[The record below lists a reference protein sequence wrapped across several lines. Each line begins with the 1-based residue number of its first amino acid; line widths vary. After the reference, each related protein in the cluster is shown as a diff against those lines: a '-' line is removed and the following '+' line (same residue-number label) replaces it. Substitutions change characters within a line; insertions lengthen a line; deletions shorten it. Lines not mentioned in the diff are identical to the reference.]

1 MKERKYKIMNNFT
14 FVGKIQAIK
23 DTESFHPVEKKTFDS
38 GWSMTTVKFNCI
50 SGTNRIMCLVQGG
63 KWNDEKKNVVKTIA
77 KTVTK
82 EDGSVTRGE
91 KIEIPWNKRFDE
103 KEIEKVA
110 GYRKFVVD
118 LGDAQMRYALQNAVK
133 AFEEGNITDELI
145 AKTGCNT
152 LEDAKAAL
160 EKSMARRHVF
170 LAESD
175 FADFMVKVVASDKI
189 KDTLFRISGYQE
201 AQYNAEKD
209 RFYVNYRVN
218 RVDIAKEGLN
228 PATDMNIDFY
238 FGKDCVNDDDFDET
252 GVGYI
257 NGYTTYF
264 DNMVKKNGFMP
275 MILVVRDKAKLN
287 VMKRRLVA
295 DDDEI
300 KNVGFVGEV
309 IQGANMSAI
318 TMEDLSDE
326 DREDIECGL
335 VTFEDLVAARGGQK
349 VGDYITEIR
358 LSGWNARKK
367 TIEDTTYTVDD
378 MHPARADVNEDD
390 DDIL

>member
-1 MKERKYKIMNNFT
+1 MNQFV
-14 FVGKIQAIK
+14 FVGKIQGIK
-23 DTESFHPVEKKTFDS
+23 DSESFHPVEKKTFDS
-38 GWSMTTVKFNCI
+38 GWNMTTVKFNCI

-63 KWNDEKKNVVKTIA
+63 KWNDDKKNVVKTIA
-77 KTVTK
+77 KTVTN

-91 KIEIPWNKRFDE
+91 KIEIPWSKRFDE

-133 AFEEGNITDELI
+133 AFEDGNITDELI

-189 KDTLFRISGYQE
+189 KNTLFRISGYQE
-201 AQYNAEKD
+201 VQYSAEKD

-218 RVDIAKEGLN
+218 RVDIAKEGLDE
-228 PATDMNIDFY
+228 ATDLSVDFY
-238 FGKDCVNDDDFDET
+238 FGKNCVDDEEFDET
-252 GVGYI
+252 SKGFI
-257 NGYTTYF
+257 NGYTTYW
-264 DNMVKKNGFMP
+264 DSMTKKNGFMP
-275 MILVVRDKAKLN
+275 MTFVVRDKAKLN
-287 VMKRRLVA
+287 VIKKRLSV

-300 KNVGFVGEV
+300 KNVGLVGEV
-309 IQGANMSAI
+309 IQGASMSAI
-318 TMEDLSDE
+318 TYDDLSDE
-326 DREDIECGL
+326 DKEDVDAGL
-335 VTFEDLVAARGGQK
+335 VTLEELTAAMGGQK
-349 VGDYITEIR
+349 AGEKITEIR
-358 LSGWNARKK
+358 LKGFNARKK
-367 TIEDTTYTVDD
+367 TVEDTTYTIDD
-378 MHPARADVNEDD
+378 MHPARADVKEDMEDVDLFD
-390 DDIL
+390 DDI